1 MNGSLNYLGY
11 SIATV
16 RYRYTEYVPIVNN
29 GRRSNDPETIE
40 RDWDAV
46 EDKELYDLDIDPWET
61 VNVAEDSRSLL
72 TPTLVFNLGK
82 LRKF

>member
-16 RYRYTEYVPIVNN
+16 RYRYTEYVPIVNH

-46 EDKELYDLDIDPWET
+46 DDKELYDLDRDPWET
-61 VNVAEDSRSLL
+61 VNVAGDSRLL
-72 TPTLVFNLGK
+72 TLTPVF
-82 LRKF
+82 FS

>member
-46 EDKELYDLDIDPWET
+46 DDKELYDLDRDPWET
-61 VNVAEDSRSLL
+61 VNVAGDSRLL
-72 TPTLVFNLGK
+72 TLTPVF
-82 LRKF
+82 FS